1 MKIFQKS
8 LMASEDVKSLLV
20 SGKYL
25 KDETAAEIHDGAVV
39 AIGDLMD
46 NVAYTGRKDHN
57 IRKIAAPAATTDEIG
72 FVDLAEISQGE
83 IMGNVYKMGYKT
95 AGLTAPAGT
104 PVRVRKVVDGDMFF
118 LGEENFDTIPAIGQ
132 YAIVAADATTLTVTD
147 DISSYEGIYVK
158 IEDIE
163 ALTQGTVA
171 TDKVYLCRAHRA

>member
-20 SGKYL
+20 SGKYFV
-25 KDETAAEIHDGAVV
+25 DDTATEIEDGAIV
-39 AIGDLMD
+39 AIGDLID

-57 IRKIAAPAATTDEIG
+57 VRKIAAPAATTDEIG

-95 AGLTAPAGT
+95 AGLTAPAGI

-118 LGEENFDTIPAIGQ
+118 LGADNFDTVPTIGQ
-132 YAIVAADATTLTVTD
+132 YAIVEPGMTTLTVTD

-171 TDKVYLCRAHRA
+171 SDMIYFCRAHKA